1 MLVSSVL
8 IRVFSFVYGLGVYHP
23 RDVLLVKA
31 GSLSGIGVSGI

>member
-8 IRVFSFVYGLGVYHP
+8 IRVFSFVNGLVVYHSC
-23 RDVLLVKA
+23 DVLLVKA